1 MDKQIALIAAAVAAL
16 GLGATWAVGRYYAT
30 TGGDFAQCRD
40 GAVAGGAIGG
50 PFTLID
56 ETGREVTEAEVLDQ
70 PALLYFGYTF
80 CPDVCPIDAM
90 RNAQAVEIL
99 DEQGLETRPVFISV
113 DPARD
118 TPEVLAEYTENFHD
132 RMIGLTGSEE
142 QVAAAA
148 REWKVVYQALDDD
161 PEFYTVNHSAFSYI
175 TLPGVGFVDFVRRDD
190 PPEAVAE
197 RMACFIRAAG
207 LD

>member
-1 MDKQIALIAAAVAAL
+1 MDKQIALIAAAVAAV
-16 GLGATWAVGRYYAT
+16 GLGATWAVGAFYSRAN
-30 TGGDFAQCRD
+30 GDFAECRD

-56 ETGREVTEAEVLDQ
+56 ETGAEVTDAQVLDE
-70 PALLYFGYTF
+70 PALVYFGYTF
-80 CPDVCPIDAM
+80 CPDVCPIDSM

-99 DEQGLETRPVFISV
+99 EEDGIEARPVFITV

-118 TPEVLAEYTENFHD
+118 TPEVLAEYTDNFHD
-132 RMIGLTGSEE
+132 RMVGLTGSEE

-148 REWKVVYQALDDD
+148 KAYRVVYQALDDD

-175 TLPGVGFVDFVRRDD
+175 TLPGTGFVDFVRRDE

-197 RMACFIRAAG
+197 RMACFVRAAG
-207 LD
+207 QD